1 MQYKKWLMSYGLG
14 VHDRKVRPV
23 GSPPT
28 DSSLKSLGAAYL
40 KPSAAAAAAAKVS
53 SSSASRSAP
62 APTGVCSPSKASSTS
77 SPRGGGGDDARVDPF
92 LRHDRFRLQQ
102 PAPRPVVTVMLQTQ
116 DMAVG
121 PHEIAAGKTAGQL
134 AAELGVAALPGGYVL
149 TVNHRVVS
157 SELTTSSSPM
167 TSPSSSS
174 GGNNHMRL
182 LRDGDLVQVLPL
194 AQLRGSN
201 NIVAAPMFKS
211 TSSKGLLSR
220 ALLGGSDIGAAA
232 AIPAAVPAAIAAA
245 AFPSVFPAAASTG
258 FLNGLDV
265 FSMHSAPISLRMGA
279 SVVSSAPAVPILGA

>member
-53 SSSASRSAP
+53 SSSASSSAP
-62 APTGVCSPSKASSTS
+62 APTGVCSPSKASSPS
-77 SPRGGGGDDARVDPF
+77 SPRGGGDDARVDPF

-220 ALLGGSDIGAAA
+220 ALLGGSDIAAAA
-232 AIPAAVPAAIAAA
+232 AITAAVPAAIAAA
-245 AFPSVFPAAASTG
+245 AFPAGFPAAASAG
-258 FLNGLDV
+258 FLDGLDV

-279 SVVSSAPAVPILGA
+279 SIVSSAPAVPILGA